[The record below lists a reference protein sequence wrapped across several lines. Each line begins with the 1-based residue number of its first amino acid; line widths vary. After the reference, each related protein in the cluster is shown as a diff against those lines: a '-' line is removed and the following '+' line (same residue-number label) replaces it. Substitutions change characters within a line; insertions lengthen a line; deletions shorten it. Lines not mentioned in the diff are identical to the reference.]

1 MDVVVMMV
9 IIVMRVMVVGIMMG
23 MMMVVAVAMMVMPDF
38 DSQHIL
44 PKNGRKEV
52 RTRRKPSTW
61 DVAQLAECLAS
72 TREALEP
79 ATRTRLDGGWWAPV
93 ILALCR

>member
-1 MDVVVMMV
+1 MMVVV
-9 IIVMRVMVVGIMMG
+9 
-23 MMMVVAVAMMVMPDF
+23 VVAVAMMVVTEF

-61 DVAQLAECLAS
+61 DVAQLAECLAG
-72 TREALEP
+72 TRETLEP
-79 ATRTRLDGGWWAPV
+79 APRTRLDGGWWAPV
-93 ILALCR
+93 ILAPCR